1 MRREG
6 RPMHQRSNPGAAAIG
21 KEGKSNTPEKA
32 RRVAGLSVGDC
43 PEVAEPVEDPQ
54 NKNLG
59 FVEA

>member
-1 MRREG
+1 
-6 RPMHQRSNPGAAAIG
+6 MHQRSNPGAAAIG
-21 KEGKSNTPEKA
+21 KEGYSTTPEKA